1 MKGRGKPEPW
11 PQDEMCERLRD
22 RLLTL
27 PFHYILGGKSWGV
40 ELVEVDR
47 MIREEFARAES
58 KRPPPPPPTT
68 VPGAGRLRDDKGP
81 RR

>member
-1 MKGRGKPEPW
+1 MSPTSPE
-11 PQDEMCERLRD
+11 DVAKLCERLRD

-27 PFHYILGGKSWGV
+27 PFHHIKGGESWGV

-47 MIREEFARAES
+47 MIREVCGTETGAKSEGRRVE
-58 KRPPPPPPTT
+58 
-68 VPGAGRLRDDKGP
+68 PGV